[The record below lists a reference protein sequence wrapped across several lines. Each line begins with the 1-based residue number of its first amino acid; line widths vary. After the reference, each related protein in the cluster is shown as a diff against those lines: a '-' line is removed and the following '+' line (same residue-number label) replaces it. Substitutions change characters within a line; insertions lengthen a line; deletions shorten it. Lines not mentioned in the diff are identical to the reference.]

1 MAHARALVASA
12 RGNYAGMATG
22 LVAAE
27 TALGALGYRVWV
39 ARAQL
44 DRAKWLARQGRL
56 GESAQ
61 IAERAAAG
69 FAYVGAAPMLGRAR
83 QLSETAFR

>member
-27 TALGALGYRVWV
+27 TALGYRVWV